1 MLNNLV
7 WIAMLSFVFST
18 DANLKIDVKAHEVQP
33 GESLSQISDDYGVDW
48 SDSYAMNS
56 GKIGNNPDI
65 IHPDTTLYIPLNS
78 SIEVNQAV
86 QASYKVE
93 IWIFLLLLVLFMYII
108 YNKKINI
115 TASAGGTSKEIIREV
130 VKGSSGS
137 WVSDEI
143 HIGTEEVKMDI
154 KHNYIVPDAD
164 GSSEIKPD
172 VTEGKVKTQVD
183 KLKKIRKK

>member
-1 MLNNLV
+1 
-7 WIAMLSFVFST
+7 MLSFIFST
-18 DANLKIDVKAHEVQP
+18 DANLKIDAKAHSVQP

-56 GKIGNNPDI
+56 DKIGNNPDI

-130 VKGSSGS
+130 IKGTDPYTG
-137 WVSDEI
+137 DEVPI
-143 HIGTEEVKMDI
+143 DMGEVKMDI